1 MTNYRSAVATI
12 PCCKEACFS
21 LKLTGK
27 GAIERGKKLPTTI
40 IRGHTCISAVT

>member
-1 MTNYRSAVATI
+1 MTNYCSAVTTI

-27 GAIERGKKLPTTI
+27 GAIERGENYQPLLLEAI
-40 IRGHTCISAVT
+40 HASLL